1 MIEKDLESHKSVVKL
16 LNSDT
21 SLNMLD
27 RVVSTFSN
35 SCYNSA
41 EANTVKSKTLDETRN
56 CSSGIFD
63 DIEDVY
69 LRRQALTNNEGWE
82 ELRKESVEYIKKD
95 VSTTEHRNW
104 TNVLKSKDTKDIW
117 NKINWKGTFITSAQS
132 EKPELLDLA
141 SQFSEKGQAGRESTV
156 LCDANSTNYVPLHVF
171 FFIRTQ
177 LIRT

>member
-1 MIEKDLESHKSVVKL
+1 MSPNLQGHAKNLHNSSRLL

-27 RVVSTFSN
+27 RVISTFSN
-35 SCYNSA
+35 SCYKLA
-41 EANTVKSKTLDETRN
+41 EVNTVKSRTHDETRN
-56 CSSGIFD
+56 CSGGIFD

-69 LRRQALTNNEGWE
+69 LLRQDLINNESWE

-104 TNVLKSKDTKDIW
+104 SNVLKSKDTKDIW
-117 NKINWKGTFITSAQS
+117 NKINWKGTFTTSGQS

-141 SQFSEKGQAGRESTV
+141 SQFSEKGQAGR
-156 LCDANSTNYVPLHVF
+156 
-171 FFIRTQ
+171 
-177 LIRT
+177 